1 MYVGDKGGIQ
11 EDKLRELS
19 GTSDSIKAA
28 SNKETPR
35 SEKHKTY
42 KHKKKK
48 PTSQEEAPTKKK
60 ERQKALL
67 TSSLDVSAP
76 LLQGAL
82 CHHNSSPPQEK
93 SALPCWL
100 HDLADS
106 TLISSQSIQAAFSL
120 ILLWAVTLQS
130 LINNPP
136 SDFVAVMQ
144 SACHSPPSRC
154 Q

>member
-1 MYVGDKGGIQ
+1 MEYRK
-11 EDKLRELS
+11 
-19 GTSDSIKAA
+19 TSSESSPEPVTA
-28 SNKETPR
+28 SRLQATR
-35 SEKHKTY
+35 KHQGVRNTKPTNAR
-42 KHKKKK
+42 KKKIT
-48 PTSQEEAPTKKK
+48 TSQEEAPTKKK

-100 HDLADS
+100 HNLADS